1 MNERESHT
9 FSVNESYQSWVWE
22 AWNHIRTIF
31 LYSFLHTPFMAIL
44 FPAEVMCCPGSL
56 WTSWWKAWLKLCT
69 ISVLV
74 SLFVCQESQ
83 WGLINKV
90 GERDCGLGE
99 GSEGLT
105 AGTLET
111 KHWDYNLDSTYH
123 LQTEH
128 PREVTWL
135 PLSPFLICR
144 LVTVV
149 CISQGWGIERVR
161 SYVKPGS
168 WDGFAAFS
176 MAFAKKIFS
185 TYIIY

>member
-1 MNERESHT
+1 MNERESHF
-9 FSVNESYQSWVWE
+9 FSQWIISKLGLRSLKPHPH
-22 AWNHIRTIF
+22 HIPLF
-31 LYSFLHTPFMAIL
+31 
-44 FPAEVMCCPGSL
+44 FPAYTLHGHPFPCISDVLPGKFVDFLMKSL
-56 WTSWWKAWLKLCT
+56 AQTLHNLS
-69 ISVLV
+69 LV

-90 GERDCGLGE
+90 GERDWGLGE

-111 KHWDYNLDSTYH
+111 KHQDYNLDSTYH

-128 PREVTWL
+128 PREVTWS

-176 MAFAKKIFS
+176 MAFAKEIFS